1 MKRIISVLLIS
12 AFFFANVST
21 LSAVSVDGDDIQES
35 FSFYYS
41 FYDTIEWSYFLVA
54 RLDAYCS
61 GGQTGKGHAITS
73 VAYDNVMLDCD
84 YDTGAFVTSWSYAG
98 TFQNPENNLF
108 PIESKRD
115 AQAYVIEY
123 RITDILSGDLSE

>member
-1 MKRIISVLLIS
+1 MLLV
-12 AFFFANVST
+12 ALVFANLATFSEE
-21 LSAVSVDGDDIQES
+21 SFDGDNMQEA

-41 FYDTIEWSYFLVA
+41 FYDTIEWSYFLEA

-73 VAYDNVMLDCD
+73 VAYDNVVLDFD
-84 YDTGAFVTSWSYAG
+84 YDTGAFVTSWSYAE
-98 TFQNPENNLF
+98 TFQNPGNNIF
-108 PIESKRD
+108 PIGSKRD

-123 RITDILSGDLSE
+123 RITDIMNNDFSD